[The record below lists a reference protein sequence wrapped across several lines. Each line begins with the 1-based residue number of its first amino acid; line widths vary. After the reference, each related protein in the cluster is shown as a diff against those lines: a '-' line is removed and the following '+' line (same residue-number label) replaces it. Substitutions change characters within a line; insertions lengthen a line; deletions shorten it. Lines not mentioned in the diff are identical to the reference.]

1 MKAEHQKYIVEN
13 ILPNDEDKL
22 KEYLRAQ
29 ARMVL
34 AKIVVLRELDPDK
47 DVEHIELEAMLLA
60 SNVHTGLI
68 SDCIDLCEKRTLL

>member
-1 MKAEHQKYIVEN
+1 MKAEHQKYIIEN
-13 ILPNDEDKL
+13 IMPNDEDKL
-22 KEYLRAQ
+22 KEYLRMQ

-34 AKIVVLRELDPDK
+34 AKIVVLRGLDPDK

-68 SDCIDLCEKRTLL
+68 NDCIDLCEKRTLL